1 MPDDSRPSTGDLK
14 MLTLSC
20 NECGAP
26 IDVPERTNFFT
37 CNFCGSRLSV
47 QRTEGASYT
56 ETLEALDR
64 KTETLAREVEVLKL
78 QNELERVDR
87 EWQEELKQYMVR
99 DNNGNESVPTSGG
112 SIIGGFV
119 AIVFGIGWMVQAVS
133 VNAPAFLPLVGLGF
147 IGMGVYMGFSGYNK
161 SLTYKA
167 AYQRHL
173 GRRDD
178 LIRQLNALK

>member
-1 MPDDSRPSTGDLK
+1 MPDDSPTSAGELK
-14 MLTLSC
+14 TLTLSC

-26 IDVPERTNFFT
+26 IDVPGSTNFFT

-56 ETLEALDR
+56 KTLEALDR

-78 QNELERVDR
+78 QNELERIDR

-99 DNNGNESVPTSGG
+99 DNDGHQSVPTAGG
-112 SIIGGFV
+112 SIFGGFV
-119 AIVFGIGWMVQAVS
+119 ATVFGIGWIYNAVS
-133 VNAPAFLPLVGLGF
+133 MDAPALVALVGLGF
-147 IGMGVYMGFSGYNK
+147 IGLGLYMGYSGYNK

-167 AYQRHL
+167 AHQRYQN
-173 GRRDD
+173 RRDD
-178 LIRQLNALK
+178 LLRQLNAMK